1 MTKYFTE
8 SALEKQM
15 MQIPKNPRKAIR
27 RFVSSAFRN
36 DVHKSIFEKTV
47 SEYINRGYILS
58 NRFLADVFILS
69 SDAFLWKQCKYKI
82 KPNHIDFDNISINGA
97 KTRSYLLFK
106 TAEDMA
112 AKCTNISISDIC
124 ERDLVSNDSLIVI
137 LGAVYISRYG
147 LHFLENN

>member
-58 NRFLADVFILS
+58 NRFLAAVFILS

-82 KPNHIDFDNISINGA
+82 KPNHIAFEFFKHFFDFAFFTFKVKINLYPV
-97 KTRSYLLFK
+97 RHYL
-106 TAEDMA
+106 TPP
-112 AKCTNISISDIC
+112 
-124 ERDLVSNDSLIVI
+124 
-137 LGAVYISRYG
+137 
-147 LHFLENN
+147 

>member
-58 NRFLADVFILS
+58 NRFLAAVFILS

-82 KPNHIDFDNISINGA
+82 DPNRIDFDNISIAGA
-97 KTRSYLLFK
+97 KTGSYLLYK
-106 TAEDMA
+106 TAEDIA
-112 AKCTNISISDIC
+112 TKCSNISISDIC
-124 ERDLVSNDSLIVI
+124 EKELTNNASLVVI

>member
-1 MTKYFTE
+1 MRFCGN
-8 SALEKQM
+8 SA
-15 MQIPKNPRKAIR
+15 N
-27 RFVSSAFRN
+27 
-36 DVHKSIFEKTV
+36 T
-47 SEYINRGYILS
+47 
-58 NRFLADVFILS
+58 
-69 SDAFLWKQCKYKI
+69 KI

-106 TAEDMA
+106 AAEDMV